1 MKNLFITLVTI
12 TMLIFASCSN
22 STEHSVVDTTV
33 KKECVDTCKKDS
45 ACKDTCT
52 KEVKKEET
60 KK

>member
-1 MKNLFITLVTI
+1 MKNLFIAFVTI
-12 TMLIFASCSN
+12 TMLTFASCSN
-22 STEHSVVDTTV
+22 STEEAVVDTTA

-45 ACKDTCT
+45 TCKDTCT